1 MTWKNPKQFIAKEPE
16 KHKLKAAELK
26 NNMEGEKFTNTS
38 ITIKGL
44 LGLIEAKD
52 IAIPEIQR
60 PFVWKNSQVRDL
72 IDSLYKGYPTGYII
86 LWKNPNVKLKDG
98 TVSSGRKVI
107 IDGQQRITALMA
119 AVAARKVFNSEFKE
133 TPIKIAFNPFAAL
146 EFQNGNS
153 EAEIFA
159 VQTPAHLKSKHW
171 IPDIAEIF
179 STKFSSWIF
188 IPQYIEQNPEMS
200 GDNLQMV
207 LNKLKGVEA
216 TQIGVIELSEK
227 LDIDVVT
234 DIFIRINSK
243 GTPLSQGDFV
253 MSKMAAD
260 EVHGGNTLRKLIDYF
275 SHLAVVPTY
284 FEYIKNNDMDFASTP
299 YLQKLAWLADDKE
312 TVYDPDC
319 DDVIRVAFMHKLK
332 RAKLANLVQLLTGR
346 DFETREFKEEI
357 VEDTFKKMYDGVL
370 NVISQH
376 NFTQFMIAI
385 KSAGFISNKMV
396 NSNMAMDFAYTIH
409 LLLLESDV
417 PVADRK
423 RIVQKWYVL
432 SVLTGRY
439 SSSPESAFARDI
451 RQISEQGVPA
461 MLKSIEDAILSE
473 NFWNV
478 AVPQDLTMTS
488 TNNPTYLVY
497 LAAQVY
503 LNDISL
509 LSTNI
514 TVRELINLGGDVHH
528 VFPKQYLIN
537 NHYAKNQY
545 NQEGNYAYLDRPVN
559 ESIGKKAP
567 KEYFNIALN
576 QCHTKTAKCGSIIDE
591 KQLRKNLADN
601 CIPESIFEM
610 EHEDYTSFLEQRR
623 MLMANKIRKYYE
635 SL

>member
-1 MTWKNPKQFIAKEPE
+1 MD
-16 KHKLKAAELK
+16 
-26 NNMEGEKFTNTS
+26 GEKFTNTS

-98 TVSSGRKVI
+98 TISSGKKVI
-107 IDGQQRITALMA
+107 IDGQQRITALMTAIA
-119 AVAARKVFNSEFKE
+119 AQKIFNSEFKE
-133 TPIKIAFNPFAAL
+133 TRVKIAFNPFAAL
-146 EFQNGNS
+146 DFQNGNS

-179 STKFSSWIF
+179 CTNFSSWTF

-200 GDNLQMV
+200 GDDLQKV
-207 LNKLKGVEA
+207 LNQLKGIES

-260 EVHGGNTLRKLIDYF
+260 ETHGGNTLRKLIDYF
-275 SHLAVVPTY
+275 SHLSVVPTY
-284 FEYIKNNDMDFASTP
+284 YEYIKNNDSAFAATP

-312 TVYDPDC
+312 TVYDPGC

-357 VEDTFKKMYDGVL
+357 VEDTFKKMYEGVQ

-385 KSAGFISNKMV
+385 KSAGFISEKLV

-409 LLLLESDV
+409 LLLQESEV
-417 PVADRK
+417 PVAERK
-423 RIVQKWYVL
+423 RIVQKWFVL

-451 RQISEQGVPA
+451 RQITEQGVPA

-478 AVPQDLTMTS
+478 AVPQNLTMTS

-503 LNDISL
+503 FNDVSL

-537 NHYAKNQY
+537 NHYAKNHY
-545 NQEGNYAYLDRPVN
+545 NQDGNYAYLDRPVN

-567 KEYFNIALN
+567 KDYFNIALK
-576 QCHTKTAKCGSIIDE
+576 QCQTKVAECGSIIDE
-591 KQLRKNLADN
+591 VQLYNNLADN
-601 CIPESIFEM
+601 CIPNDVFEM
-610 EHEDYTSFLEQRR
+610 GHEQYGLFLEKRR
-623 MLMANKIRKYYE
+623 ILMAKKIRKYYE

>member
-1 MTWKNPKQFIAKEPE
+1 MDS
-16 KHKLKAAELK
+16 
-26 NNMEGEKFTNTS
+26 EKFTNTS

-98 TVSSGRKVI
+98 TMSSGKKVI
-107 IDGQQRITALMA
+107 IDGQQRITALMT
-119 AVAARKVFNSEFKE
+119 AVAARKVFNNEFKE
-133 TPIKIAFNPFAAL
+133 CRVKIAFDPFAAL
-146 EFQNGNS
+146 DYLKGNS
-153 EAEIFA
+153 EEEIFA
-159 VQTPAHLKSKHW
+159 VQTPAHLKSKRW
-171 IPDIAEIF
+171 IPDIADIF
-179 STKFSSWIF
+179 GSQFSSWTF
-188 IPQYIEQNPEMS
+188 IPNYISENPEMS
-200 GDNLQMV
+200 GDNLQTV
-207 LNKLKGVEA
+207 LNKLKGIET

-260 EVHGGNTLRKLIDYF
+260 ERHGGNTLRKIVDYF
-275 SHLAVVPTY
+275 SHLAIVPTY
-284 FEYIKNNDMDFASTP
+284 YEFIKNNDTNFAATP
-299 YLQKLAWLADDKE
+299 YLSKLAWLADDKE
-312 TVYDPDC
+312 TVYDPSC

-332 RAKLANLVQLLTGR
+332 RAKLSNLVQLLTGR
-346 DFETREFKEEI
+346 DFETREFREEI
-357 VEDTFKKMYDGVL
+357 VEDTFKQMYDGVL

-385 KSAGFISNKMV
+385 KAAGFISSKLV
-396 NSNMAMDFAYTIH
+396 NSNMALDFAYTVH
-409 LLLLESDV
+409 LLLLDSDV
-417 PVADRK
+417 PVAERK

-451 RQISEQGVPA
+451 RQIAEQGIPA

-473 NFWNV
+473 NFWDV

-503 LNDISL
+503 FNDCSL

-528 VFPKQYLIN
+528 VFPKKYLIDN
-537 NHYAKNQY
+537 GYSKNLY
-545 NQEGNYAYLDRPVN
+545 NQDGNYAYLDRPVN

-567 KEYFNIALN
+567 KVYFQEALD
-576 QCHTKTAKCGSIIDE
+576 QCKTKQATCGSIIDE
-591 KQLRKNLADN
+591 DQLYNNLEMN
-601 CIPESIFEM
+601 CIPADVFNM
-610 EHEDYTSFLEQRR
+610 DYQDYSHFLEKRR
-623 MLMANKIRKYYE
+623 SMMANKIRRYYE

>member
-1 MTWKNPKQFIAKEPE
+1 MD
-16 KHKLKAAELK
+16 
-26 NNMEGEKFTNTS
+26 GEKFTNTS

-98 TVSSGRKVI
+98 TISSGKKVI
-107 IDGQQRITALMA
+107 IDGQQRITALMTAIA
-119 AVAARKVFNSEFKE
+119 AQKIFNSEFKE
-133 TPIKIAFNPFAAL
+133 TRVKIAFNPFAAL
-146 EFQNGNS
+146 DFQNGDS

-179 STKFSSWIF
+179 STNFSSWTF

-200 GDNLQMV
+200 GDNLQKV
-207 LNKLKGVEA
+207 LNQLKGIES

-260 EVHGGNTLRKLIDYF
+260 ESHEGNTLRKLIDYF
-275 SHLAVVPTY
+275 SHLSVVPTY
-284 FEYIKNNDMDFASTP
+284 YDYIKNNDSAFAGTP
-299 YLQKLAWLADDKE
+299 YLPKLAWLADDKE
-312 TVYDPDC
+312 TVYDPGC

-357 VEDTFKKMYDGVL
+357 VEDTFKKMYEGVL

-385 KSAGFISNKMV
+385 KSAGFISEKLV

-409 LLLLESDV
+409 LLLQESEV
-417 PVADRK
+417 PVAERK

-451 RQISEQGVPA
+451 RQITEQGVPA

-478 AVPQDLTMTS
+478 AVPQNLTMTS

-503 LNDISL
+503 FNDVSL

-545 NQEGNYAYLDRPVN
+545 NQDGNYAYLDRPVN

-567 KEYFNIALN
+567 KEYFNIALK
-576 QCHTKTAKCGSIIDE
+576 QCQTKVAECGSIIE
-591 KQLRKNLADN
+591 EVQLYNNLADN
-601 CIPESIFEM
+601 CIPNDVFEM
-610 EHEDYTSFLEQRR
+610 GHEQYGTFLEKRR
-623 MLMANKIRKYYE
+623 FLMAKKIRKYYE

>member
-1 MTWKNPKQFIAKEPE
+1 MDS
-16 KHKLKAAELK
+16 
-26 NNMEGEKFTNTS
+26 EKFTNTS

-98 TVSSGRKVI
+98 TMSSGKKVI
-107 IDGQQRITALMA
+107 IDGQQRITALMT

-133 TPIKIAFNPFAAL
+133 CRVKIAFDPFAAL
-146 EFQNGNS
+146 DYLKGNS

-159 VQTPAHLKSKHW
+159 VQTPAHLKSKRW
-171 IPDIAEIF
+171 IPDIADIF
-179 STKFSSWIF
+179 SSQFSSWTF
-188 IPQYIEQNPEMS
+188 IPNYIAENPEMS
-200 GDNLQMV
+200 GDNLQTV
-207 LNKLKGVEA
+207 LNKLKGIET

-260 EVHGGNTLRKLIDYF
+260 ETHGGNTLRKIVDYF

-284 FEYIKNNDMDFASTP
+284 YEFIKNNDTNFAATP
-299 YLQKLAWLADDKE
+299 YLSKLTWLADDKE
-312 TVYDPDC
+312 TVYDPGC

-332 RAKLANLVQLLTGR
+332 RAKLSNLVQLLTGR
-346 DFETREFKEEI
+346 DFETREFREEI
-357 VEDTFKKMYDGVL
+357 VEDTFKQMYDGVL

-385 KSAGFISNKMV
+385 KAAGFISSKLV
-396 NSNMAMDFAYTIH
+396 NSNMALDFAYTVH
-409 LLLLESDV
+409 LLLQDSDV
-417 PVADRK
+417 PVAERK

-451 RQISEQGVPA
+451 RQIAEQGIPA

-478 AVPQDLTMTS
+478 AVPQDLTMTT

-503 LNDISL
+503 FNDCSL

-528 VFPKQYLIN
+528 VFPKKYLIDN
-537 NHYAKNQY
+537 GYSKNLY
-545 NQEGNYAYLDRPVN
+545 NQDGNYAYLDRPVN

-567 KEYFNIALN
+567 KVYFQEALD
-576 QCHTKTAKCGSIIDE
+576 QCKTKQATCGSIIDE
-591 KQLRKNLADN
+591 DQLYNNLEMN
-601 CIPESIFEM
+601 CIPADVFNM
-610 EHEDYTSFLEQRR
+610 DYQDYSHFLEKRR
-623 MLMANKIRKYYE
+623 SMMANKIRRYYE

>member
-1 MTWKNPKQFIAKEPE
+1 
-16 KHKLKAAELK
+16 
-26 NNMEGEKFTNTS
+26 MEGEKFTNTS

-98 TVSSGRKVI
+98 TVSSGKKVI
-107 IDGQQRITALMA
+107 IDGQQRITALMTAIA
-119 AVAARKVFNSEFKE
+119 AQKVFNSEFKE
-133 TPIKIAFNPFAAL
+133 TRVKIAFNPFAAL
-146 EFQNGNS
+146 DYQNGDS

-159 VQTPAHLKSKHW
+159 VQTPVHLKSKHW

-179 STKFSSWIF
+179 NTKFASWTF

-200 GDNLQMV
+200 GDNLQKV
-207 LNKLKGVEA
+207 LSQLKGIET

-260 EVHGGNTLRKLIDYF
+260 EVHGGNTLRKIIDYF
-275 SHLAVVPTY
+275 SHLSVVPIY
-284 FEYIKNNDMDFASTP
+284 FEYIKNNDSSFAATP

-312 TVYDPDC
+312 TVYDPGC

-332 RAKLANLVQLLTGR
+332 RAKLSNLVQLLTGR

-357 VEDTFKKMYDGVL
+357 VEDTFKKMYEGVQ
-370 NVISQH
+370 NVVSQH

-385 KSAGFISNKMV
+385 KSAGFVSEKMV
-396 NSNMAMDFAYTIH
+396 NSNMAMDFAYTVY
-409 LLLLESDV
+409 LLLQESDV
-417 PVADRK
+417 PVAERK

-451 RQISEQGVPA
+451 RQITEQGVPS
-461 MLKSIEDAILSE
+461 MLKSIEDAVLSE
-473 NFWNV
+473 NFWNI
-478 AVPQDLTMTS
+478 AIPQNLTMTS

-503 LNDISL
+503 FNDISL
-509 LSTNI
+509 LSANI

-545 NQEGNYAYLDRPVN
+545 NQDGNYAYLDRPVN

-567 KEYFNIALN
+567 KDYFNIALR
-576 QCHTKTAKCGSIIDE
+576 QCQTKIAECGSIIDE
-591 KQLRKNLADN
+591 TQLYKNLADN
-601 CIPESIFEM
+601 CIPESVFEM
-610 EHEDYTSFLEQRR
+610 SHEDYGSFLEQRR
-623 MLMANKIRKYYE
+623 MMMAKKIRKYYE
-635 SL
+635 NL

>member
-1 MTWKNPKQFIAKEPE
+1 
-16 KHKLKAAELK
+16 
-26 NNMEGEKFTNTS
+26 MEGEKFTNTS
-38 ITIKGL
+38 ITIKGI

-98 TVSSGRKVI
+98 TISSGKKII
-107 IDGQQRITALMA
+107 IDGQQRITALMTAIA
-119 AVAARKVFNSEFKE
+119 AQKIFNNEFKE
-133 TPIKIAFNPFAAL
+133 TRVKIAFNPFAAL
-146 EFQNGNS
+146 DYQNGDR

-171 IPDIAEIF
+171 IPDIADVF
-179 STKFSSWIF
+179 NTKFSSWTF
-188 IPQYIEQNPEMS
+188 IPQYIEQNPEMN
-200 GDNLQMV
+200 GDNLQSV
-207 LNKLKGVEA
+207 LNQLKGIES

-227 LDIDVVT
+227 LDLDVVT

-260 EVHGGNTLRKLIDYF
+260 ENHGGNTLRKLIDYF
-275 SHLAVVPTY
+275 SHLSVVPTY
-284 FEYIKNNDMDFASTP
+284 YEYIKNNDAIFAATP
-299 YLQKLAWLADDKE
+299 YLQKLAWLKDDKE
-312 TVYDPDC
+312 TIYDPGC

-346 DFETREFKEEI
+346 DFETREFKDDI
-357 VEDTFKKMYDGVL
+357 VEDTFKKMYEGVL
-370 NVISQH
+370 NVVNQH

-385 KSAGFISNKMV
+385 KSAGFISEKMV

-409 LLLLESDV
+409 LLLQESDV
-417 PVADRK
+417 PVAERK

-451 RQISEQGVPA
+451 RQITEQGVSA
-461 MLKSIEDAILSE
+461 MLKSIEDATLSE

-503 LNDISL
+503 FNDISL

-514 TVRELINLGGDVHH
+514 TVRELIKLGGDVHH

-545 NQEGNYAYLDRPVN
+545 NQDGNYAYLDRPVN

-567 KEYFNIALN
+567 KEYFNIALK
-576 QCHTKTAKCGSIIDE
+576 QCKTKEAVCGSIIDE
-591 KQLRKNLADN
+591 DLLQKNLADN
-601 CIPESIFEM
+601 CIPNNVFDM
-610 EHEDYTSFLEQRR
+610 GHEEYESFLEQRR
-623 MLMANKIRKYYE
+623 ILMAEKIRKYYL

>member
-1 MTWKNPKQFIAKEPE
+1 
-16 KHKLKAAELK
+16 
-26 NNMEGEKFTNTS
+26 MEGEKFTNTS

-60 PFVWKNSQVRDL
+60 PFVWKSSQVRDL

-98 TVSSGRKVI
+98 TISSGKKVI
-107 IDGQQRITALMA
+107 IDGQQRITVLMTAIA
-119 AVAARKVFNSEFKE
+119 AQKIFNSEFKE
-133 TPIKIAFNPFAAL
+133 TRVKIAFNPFAAL
-146 EFQNGNS
+146 EFQNGDS

-171 IPDIAEIF
+171 IPDISEIF
-179 STKFSSWIF
+179 STKFSSWTF

-200 GDNLQMV
+200 GDNLQKV
-207 LNKLKGVEA
+207 INQIKGIES

-260 EVHGGNTLRKLIDYF
+260 EIHGGNTLRKIIDYF
-275 SHLAVVPTY
+275 SHLSVVPTY
-284 FEYIKNNDMDFASTP
+284 YEYIKNNDTNFSATP

-312 TVYDPDC
+312 TVYDPSC

-332 RAKLANLVQLLTGR
+332 RARLANLVQLLTGR

-357 VEDTFKKMYDGVL
+357 VEDTFNKMYEGVQ

-385 KSAGFISNKMV
+385 KSAGFISEKMV

-409 LLLLESDV
+409 LLLQESDV
-417 PVADRK
+417 PVAERK

-451 RQISEQGVPA
+451 RQITEQGVPT
-461 MLKSIEDAILSE
+461 MLRYIEDAILSE

-488 TNNPTYLVY
+488 TNNPTYLVF

-503 LNDISL
+503 FNDVSL

-545 NQEGNYAYLDRPVN
+545 NQDGNYAYLDRPVN

-567 KEYFNIALN
+567 KEYFNIALK
-576 QCHTKTAKCGSIIDE
+576 QCQTKIAECGSIIDE
-591 KQLRKNLADN
+591 AQLQKNLLDN
-601 CIPESIFEM
+601 CIPEGVFNMS
-610 EHEDYTSFLEQRR
+610 HEDYSTFLEQRR
-623 MLMANKIRKYYE
+623 FLMAQKIKKYYE

>member
-1 MTWKNPKQFIAKEPE
+1 
-16 KHKLKAAELK
+16 
-26 NNMEGEKFTNTS
+26 MEGEKFTNTS

-98 TVSSGRKVI
+98 TISSGKKVI
-107 IDGQQRITALMA
+107 IDGQQRITALMTAIA
-119 AVAARKVFNSEFKE
+119 AQKIFNSEFKE
-133 TPIKIAFNPFAAL
+133 TRVKIAFNPFAAL
-146 EFQNGNS
+146 EFQNGDS

-179 STKFSSWIF
+179 STKFSSWTF

-200 GDNLQMV
+200 GDNLQKV
-207 LNKLKGVEA
+207 LNQLKGIEA

-275 SHLAVVPTY
+275 SHLSVVPTY
-284 FEYIKNNDMDFASTP
+284 YEYIKNNDTTFAATP

-312 TVYDPDC
+312 TVYDPGC

-357 VEDTFKKMYDGVL
+357 VEDTFKKMYEGVQ

-385 KSAGFISNKMV
+385 KSAGFISEKMV

-409 LLLLESDV
+409 LLLQESDV
-417 PVADRK
+417 PVAERK

-451 RQISEQGVPA
+451 RQITEQGVPT

-478 AVPQDLTMTS
+478 AVPQNLTMTS

-497 LAAQVY
+497 LASQVY
-503 LNDISL
+503 FNDISL

-545 NQEGNYAYLDRPVN
+545 NQDGNYAYLDRPVN

-567 KEYFNIALN
+567 KEYFNIALK
-576 QCHTKTAKCGSIIDE
+576 QCQTKIAECGSIIDE
-591 KQLRKNLADN
+591 IQLRKNLADN
-601 CIPESIFEM
+601 CIPDGVFEM
-610 EHEDYTSFLEQRR
+610 EHEDYGSFLEQRR
-623 MLMANKIRKYYE
+623 TLMAQKIRKYYE
-635 SL
+635 AL